1 MNRRRWRTLAASVFA
16 FLLCVAS
23 ARAADIRLKPARAS
37 ETGIAKAMNDWKAR
51 ELTRQGGKFGSHGWW
66 PWGLRAFD
74 LDNDG
79 DLDLLPSHH
88 GVPRSIVLKSL
99 LKETGKLTFVDV
111 TKELGIDS
119 RKLPIA
125 DDRPMLW
132 DIDGDRYID
141 IPNFSDES
149 RVYVVFNRGGKK
161 LEESRIRFHGVAHP
175 EEVVDLN
182 GDGYPDL
189 DAGRLGAFIYDPK
202 AKTFKRDKTM
212 IRFPKPDGLPAEL
225 ETLMVELKKEKRN
238 RFLRFQFL
246 RYFNLGRDTVGYR
259 PYPID
264 LNGDGRGDLVFTGYA
279 AYGGG
284 YLARYLL
291 TAADGKLADKTT
303 QLGLPKDAVPIW
315 IDDLTGDGAPE
326 VLSAGKAGGFF
337 VNDGTGKFT
346 LKDSPMNTFLRKR
359 EPYLLRAFPADFDN
373 DGDWDLVLSSP
384 RYGRAEVYENKGGG
398 EFKLILKARAW
409 DSNPIVICDIDN
421 DGKMDLLIGGAGK
434 DRKTSI
440 VVYRNETPHA
450 GGFVQICPKM
460 SPPNP
465 FAVGAVVEVFKPG
478 ELGKEGTRP
487 IFIEKAH
494 ADGTPVHAGLAAAA
508 TFDLRVTLPT
518 KKVVE
523 KRGLAG
529 NRRLAIAPD
538 GTVTPIVVP
547 RSNAH

>member
-1 MNRRRWRTLAASVFA
+1 MDQRWGRALGASGLALLLCAASVP
-16 FLLCVAS
+16 
-23 ARAADIRLKPARAS
+23 AADIRLRPV
-37 ETGIAKAMNDWKAR
+37 EPGDTGIGKALEAWKAR
-51 ELTRQGGKFGSHGWW
+51 ELARQGGKFGSHGWW

-88 GVPRSIVLKSL
+88 GTPRSIVLKSL
-99 LKETGKLTFVDV
+99 LKETGKLRFVDV

-119 RKLPIA
+119 RQLPIA

-132 DIDGDRYID
+132 DVDGDGCID

-149 RVYVVFNRGGKK
+149 RVYVVFNRGGKR
-161 LEESRIRFHGVAHP
+161 LETSKARLHGLSHP
-175 EEVVDLN
+175 HEIIDLN
-182 GDGYPDL
+182 ADGYPDV
-189 DAGRLGAFIYDPK
+189 DGGRLGVFIYQPK
-202 AKTFKRDKTM
+202 TRMFTRDRKR
-212 IRFPKPDGLPAEL
+212 RFPKPDGLPAEL
-225 ETLMVELKKEKRN
+225 AALMVELKKEKRN

-246 RYFNLGRDTVGYR
+246 RYFSTGRDTVGYR

-279 AYGGG
+279 AYGGA

-303 QLGLPKDAVPIW
+303 ELGLPKDSVPIW

-326 VLSAGKAGGFF
+326 IITAGKTGGLFT
-337 VNDGTGKFT
+337 NDGAGKFT

-384 RYGRAEVYENKGGG
+384 RYGRAEVYENKGQG
-398 EFKLILKARAW
+398 EFKLALKARAW

-434 DRKTSI
+434 DRKTTI
-440 VVYRNETPHA
+440 ELYLNETPHA
-450 GGFVQICPKM
+450 GGFVQVCPKM
-460 SPPNP
+460 AKPNP
-465 FAVGAVVEVFKPG
+465 FAVGAVVEVFQPG
-478 ELGKEGTRP
+478 ELGKEGARP
-487 IFIEKAH
+487 IFTEKAH
-494 ADGTPVHAGLAAAA
+494 ADGTPVHAGLGAAT
-508 TFDLRVTLPT
+508 TFDLRVSFPAG
-518 KKVVE
+518 
-523 KRGLAG
+523 KRVQKSGLAG
-529 NRRLAIAPD
+529 NRRLV
-538 GTVTPIVVP
+538 VTPVAIGL
-547 RSNAH
+547 